1 MEDFSPMRKTSYIE
15 RDKDTRPLIVARHRR
30 LHEEG
35 LRCSVPCRAYVE
47 RDGSVDVLVIRALV
61 SDGVID

>member
-1 MEDFSPMRKTSYIE
+1 MRKASYIE
-15 RDKDTRPLIVARHRR
+15 RDKNTRPLIVARHRR

-35 LRCSVPCRAYVE
+35 LRCSVPSRAYV
-47 RDGSVDVLVIRALV
+47 GSVDVLVIRALV